1 MFILVGF
8 LLALV
13 YFGLKFFRPRAKK
26 GVSSDHRSTT
36 NLDTVTE
43 TPAPPTVVSVSNASL
58 AEKMEDHV

>member
-1 MFILVGF
+1 M
-8 LLALV
+8 ALV